1 MDTNPIESELDA
13 IVAAVD
19 AWRGH
24 AVTLSPA
31 APGIVSPSHRGVDSD
46 RWLVAIDGA
55 PPEFLLKIVHPEHAV
70 FFDVAASFD
79 AQRSAAAIGCTPNV
93 LHADPQRGA
102 IVTGFLDGWSTARM
116 DDLRKPEILAR
127 VIAAKSAI
135 HAGPALSG
143 TWTVFDRLRRFEE
156 ARSAAGVQG
165 PDDLWWMLDAVA
177 DIEAAVLAVGWDA
190 KPAHADG
197 LASNVMISPAGD
209 VRLVDFD
216 EARNVDPHYE
226 LGILLNEA
234 FQFESEMLPALEMAE
249 GAVRAATLSRCRLY
263 AVADDL
269 AWGIW
274 GLVMDATSSR
284 GQIEFLKYANW
295 RLLRCRMAIRHPGFE
310 EKLRTV

>member
-1 MDTNPIESELDA
+1 MDTHAPRSELDA

-31 APGIVSPSHRGVDSD
+31 EPGIVSPSHRGADSD
-46 RWLVAIDGA
+46 RWLVSVDGA
-55 PPEFLLKIVHPEHAV
+55 APAFILKIVHPEQAA

-79 AQRSAAAIGCTPNV
+79 AQKAAAALGCTPKV
-93 LHADPQRGA
+93 LHADPARRA
-102 IVTGFLDGWSTARM
+102 IVAGFLDGWATARM
-116 DDLRKPEILAR
+116 DDLRKPDVLAR
-127 VIAAKSAI
+127 VLAAKSAI
-135 HAGPALSG
+135 QAGPAFSG
-143 TWTVFDRLRRFEE
+143 DWTVFDRLRRFDE
-156 ARSAAGVQG
+156 ARREAAIEG

-177 DIEAAVLAVGWDA
+177 DIEAALVAGGWDA
-190 KPAHADG
+190 RPAHADG

-209 VRLVDFD
+209 VQLVDFD
-216 EARNVDPHYE
+216 EARNVDPHFE

-284 GQIEFLKYANW
+284 GQFEFLKYANW
-295 RLLRCRMAIRHPGFE
+295 RLLRCRMALRHPGFE